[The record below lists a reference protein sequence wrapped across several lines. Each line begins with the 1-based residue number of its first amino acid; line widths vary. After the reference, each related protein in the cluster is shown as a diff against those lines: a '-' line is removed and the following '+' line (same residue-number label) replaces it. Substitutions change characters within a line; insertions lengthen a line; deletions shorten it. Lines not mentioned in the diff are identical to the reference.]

1 MKIAIHNKKGF
12 LMQSNNQRKS
22 SYPISPIFL
31 NRWSPRAMSDAP
43 ITNEELMP
51 LFEAA
56 RWAPSSYNEQPW
68 RFMYSHKG
76 SATWDTLFALIN
88 PFNQTWAK
96 NAGVLVLVLSKNFF
110 ENTGLPSNAHTFDAG
125 AAWMSLALQGSINGL
140 AIRAIAGFDYDQART
155 VLHIPAEFKIE
166 VMIAIGKPGE
176 KEELPIQFQAKETPS
191 DRKPLQEIVFKDVFK

>member
-1 MKIAIHNKKGF
+1 
-12 LMQSNNQRKS
+12 MQSNNPRKS
-22 SYPISPIFL
+22 SYPISNIFL
-31 NRWSPRAMSDAP
+31 NRWSQRAILDVP

-88 PFNQTWAK
+88 PFNQAWAK

-110 ENTGLPSNAHTFDAG
+110 ENTGHPSHAHTFDAG

-176 KEELPIQFQAKETPS
+176 KEALPTEFQAKEIPS
-191 DRKPLQEIVFKDVFK
+191 GRKQLQEIVFKDVFK